1 MKEEKLTFKRRVY
14 RKICNTFMTALPDK
28 LYIQMLYYVRT
39 GKKLDLNSPKR
50 FNEKLNW
57 MKLYDRN
64 PMYTKMADKLQAKQI
79 VANKIGDKYIIPL
92 IAVWDNTDDIKL
104 DQLPDEF
111 VLKCNHDSG
120 SAIICR
126 DKSKLDLQAAKEKLN
141 RCLNNNYY
149 YYSREW
155 VYKDIEPKIIC
166 EPYVEDFEDAELRD
180 YKFFCFDGKVKFL
193 YVATDRFK
201 PGEEVKFTFFDENYN
216 FLPIIHGHPNADPL
230 PEKPSGF
237 DEMKEIAEKLSEGIK
252 HVRIDLYE
260 ANGKV
265 FFSEFTFY
273 NNSAFLDFEPDE
285 WDYKF
290 GEYLKI

>member
-14 RKICNTFMTALPDK
+14 RRICNTFMTALPDK

-79 VANKIGDKYIIPL
+79 VADKIGDKYIIPL

-104 DQLPDEF
+104 DQLPEEF

-126 DKSKLDLQAAKEKLN
+126 DKSKFDLQAAKEKLQ
-141 RCLNNNYY
+141 RCLSNNYY

-155 VYKDIEPKIIC
+155 VYKDIKPKIIC

-252 HVRIDLYE
+252 HVRVDLYE

-273 NNSAFLDFEPDE
+273 NNSAFLAFEPDE